1 MRKNIA
7 LTFSGILLFILITA
21 CGKSEEK
28 STAIPADLDKLETI
42 EIKDGSIPLRYNF
55 SKGDKFKYKL
65 TTITNSEES
74 VKADSAISSKL
85 FQTITYL
92 FDLEVLEI
100 DDDKISEFAVNIG
113 SIKLEANVNG
123 QQINFDS
130 KGEHSKEE
138 KQRFLEYATISN
150 SPYRAR
156 VSSRG
161 EVLEVTRLDK
171 MIEKMNELQNEPQKL
186 TVEQKS
192 QLSKNLSDAALR
204 PLTQLIFREL
214 PENPVAKDSTWTRK
228 YPAQM
233 NVFNIQ
239 NVALFKIDDFINL
252 DGNRGAKISANLSAT
267 WTGNKKGE
275 EEGVQYQ
282 FDDPII
288 SGNGLILFDIDK
300 GQLIKAE
307 TLTSIEM
314 TVEIKSKD
322 SMQKMQT
329 AKRNEKSTN
338 KNIVELL

>member
-1 MRKNIA
+1 MKKNIVISFLVTA
-7 LTFSGILLFILITA
+7 SILILMA

-28 STAIPADLDKLETI
+28 STTVTADMDKFEPI
-42 EIKDGSIPLRYNF
+42 EIKDENIQLRYNF

-65 TTITNSEES
+65 TTVTNSEES
-74 VKADSAISSKL
+74 VKTDSTINSKL
-85 FQTITYL
+85 FQTLTYI
-92 FDLEVLEI
+92 FDLDVLEI
-100 DDDKISEFAVNIG
+100 DEDKVAEIGITIS

-123 QQINFDS
+123 QLITFDS
-130 KGEHSKEE
+130 KGEYTPEE

-161 EVLEVTRLDK
+161 EVIEVTRLDK

-186 TVEQKS
+186 TIEQKA
-192 QLSKNLSDAALR
+192 QLSKNLSEAALR

-214 PENPVAKDSTWTRK
+214 PEKSVAKDSTWTRN

-239 NVALFKIDDFINL
+239 NVALFKIDDFINI
-252 DGNRGAKISANLSAT
+252 DGNKGAKISANLSAT
-267 WTGNKKGE
+267 WSGNKKGE

-288 SGNGLILFDIDK
+288 SGNGKIIFDIDN

-307 TLTSIEM
+307 TLTSIELS
-314 TVEIKSKD
+314 VEVKSKD
-322 SMQKMQT
+322 SLQKMQT

-338 KNIVELL
+338 KNTVELL

>member
-1 MRKNIA
+1 MKKNIVISFLVTA
-7 LTFSGILLFILITA
+7 SILILMA

-28 STAIPADLDKLETI
+28 STTVTADMDKFEPI
-42 EIKDGSIPLRYNF
+42 EIKDENIQLRYNF

-65 TTITNSEES
+65 TTVTNSEES
-74 VKADSAISSKL
+74 VKTDSTINSKL
-85 FQTITYL
+85 FQTLTYI
-92 FDLEVLEI
+92 FDLDVLEI
-100 DDDKISEFAVNIG
+100 DEDKVTEIGITIS

-123 QQINFDS
+123 QLITFDS
-130 KGEHSKEE
+130 KGEYTPEE

-161 EVLEVTRLDK
+161 EVIEVTRLDK

-186 TVEQKS
+186 TIEQKA
-192 QLSKNLSDAALR
+192 QLSKNLSEAALR

-214 PENPVAKDSTWTRK
+214 PEKSVAKDSTWTRN

-239 NVALFKIDDFINL
+239 NVALFKIDDFINI
-252 DGNRGAKISANLSAT
+252 DGNKGAKISANLSAT
-267 WTGNKKGE
+267 WSGNKKGE

-288 SGNGLILFDIDK
+288 SGNGKIIFDIDN

-307 TLTSIEM
+307 TLTSIELS
-314 TVEIKSKD
+314 VEVKSKD
-322 SMQKMQT
+322 SLQKMQT

-338 KNIVELL
+338 KNTVELL